1 MLDTSIMTLA
11 EQLMAIC
18 QKLPSPEYSEV
29 EWLETIDDTF
39 ISILIGDSLHIQHAP
54 IHFPL
59 LSPGQ

>member
-18 QKLPSPEYSEV
+18 LKLLSPEYSEV

-39 ISILIGDSLHIQHAP
+39 ISILIGDSLHIQHAL